1 MNRAKF
7 FTSINEAEGLLR
19 KFGLYKSKG
28 PKGNG
33 VYSEEFLKTSK
44 NNNLVET
51 YKCAIEHKD
60 YDFLLQDDSLIQ
72 FLMDGQDLRYAYI
85 QNPYKF
91 VTKEEYLQEIYMPE
105 ELSELTTLFSLE
117 DLIKEDEYEQFLNEQ
132 VLNSVSN
139 YFRYDCSPT
148 GYLPLVHSYSHIHIG
163 PNENVRIPT
172 SVILTPRKFTK
183 FCIRNTYY
191 DKWKS
196 LCENDQSFI
205 KDIVKFK
212 ADCIVLPSDKWNNLE
227 KNELHLS

>member
-7 FTSINEAEGLLR
+7 FTSINETEGLLR

-33 VYSEEFLKTSK
+33 VYSEEFLKTCK

-51 YKCAIEHKD
+51 YKCAIENKD
-60 YDFLLQDDSLIQ
+60 YDFLLQDDSLVQ

-139 YFRYDCSPT
+139 YFRYDCSPA
-148 GYLPLVHSYSHIHIG
+148 GYFPLVHSYSHIHIG

-183 FCIRNTYY
+183 FCIKNTYY
-191 DKWKS
+191 DKWKVF
-196 LCENDQSFI
+196 CEDKHDFLEDVI
-205 KDIVKFK
+205 KFK
-212 ADCIVLPSDKWNNLE
+212 VDCIALPPDKWNDLE
-227 KNELHLS
+227 KNELYLS